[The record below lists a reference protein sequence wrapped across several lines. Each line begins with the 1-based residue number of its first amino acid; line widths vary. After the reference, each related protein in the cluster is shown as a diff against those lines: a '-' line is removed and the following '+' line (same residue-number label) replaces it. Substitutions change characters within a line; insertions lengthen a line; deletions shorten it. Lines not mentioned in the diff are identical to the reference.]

1 MIREYIYD
9 FTHLLKNLSIQIEGN
24 LICEETIDCGFK
36 QNGFSVK
43 NEDFFSISESFMEG
57 SIV

>member
-24 LICEETIDCGFK
+24 MICEETIDCGLE
-36 QNGFSVK
+36 QNGPNVK
-43 NEDFFSISESFMEG
+43 NEDFSISESSMEG
-57 SIV
+57 LII